1 MCFSAG
7 RSSSENHTPGMRK
20 ADKADWLK
28 RAARRRKRYDAF
40 IQTVPLL
47 QHLEAHERGMVAD
60 AFKER
65 DLEDGEAAL
74 TAGESVNNL

>member
-1 MCFSAG
+1 MCFSAA
-7 RSSSENHTPGMRK
+7 RSSSENHTPACARRTRQIG
-20 ADKADWLK
+20 LK

-47 QHLEAHERGMVAD
+47 HHLEAHERGMVAD

-65 DLEDGEAAL
+65 DYEDGEAAL